1 MKRRRRS
8 YVPVPTSPPDPTE
21 FEVFML
27 GADLGVLRRNNI
39 TVPGGYITRAE
50 LPARLSEL
58 VSAEGA
64 PTSVVI
70 IEPDGTRHSDILRPP
85 TGGIDTSFDT
95 DVPGHTHLHGGGFL
109 PGEEVQLLRLVSAT
123 RADADGHA
131 STGTAHNGDI
141 SLLYGAISGTIVRD
155 PGNI

>member
-8 YVPVPTSPPDPTE
+8 YVPVPSTPPDPTE
-21 FEVFML
+21 FEVIML

-39 TVPGGYITRAE
+39 TVPGGYITRAQ
-50 LPARLSEL
+50 LPARVSDL
-58 VSAEGA
+58 VAAEGA
-64 PTSVVI
+64 PTAVVI
-70 IEPDGTRHSDILRPP
+70 IEPDGTRHADILHPP

-95 DVPGHTHLHGGGFL
+95 DVPGDPLLHGGGFL

-131 STGTAHNGDI
+131 SADADHHGEV
-141 SLLYGAISGTIVRD
+141 SLLYGAISGTVVRD
-155 PGNI
+155 PGSI